1 MHIIGTLVSGRS
13 SVMLHYFF
21 LNLDLST
28 KTKRQQIAKNT
39 NVGVFLKRFYKS
51 TCSYWTAEFP
61 INASV

>member
-1 MHIIGTLVSGRS
+1 
-13 SVMLHYFF
+13 MLHYFF

-39 NVGVFLKRFYKS
+39 NVGVFLKRSYKS
-51 TCSYWTAEFP
+51 SCSYWTAEFP